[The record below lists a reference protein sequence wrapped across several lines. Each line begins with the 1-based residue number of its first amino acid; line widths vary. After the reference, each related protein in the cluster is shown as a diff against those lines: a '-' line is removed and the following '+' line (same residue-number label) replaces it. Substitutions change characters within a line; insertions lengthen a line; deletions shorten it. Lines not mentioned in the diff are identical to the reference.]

1 MEISPFQI
9 EPRERYK
16 LLIGSVVP
24 RPIALVSTVSAKGE
38 PNLAPFSFFTVAAY
52 NPMLI
57 VFFPLRFK
65 IEDQVKDTVRNI
77 RETAEFVV
85 NITTEDIAEAVNAA
99 SGSYAHGVNEFQISG
114 LTPVKSKVV
123 KPFRVKESPIS
134 MECRLHKLITLGEE
148 QGGSD
153 AIFGEVIHV
162 HVDDELFESGYID
175 ISKLKPVARLAGKAW
190 SKLGE
195 IFELDRPA
203 AQG

>member
-9 EPRERYK
+9 DPKERYK

-24 RPIALVSTVSAKGE
+24 RPIALVSTMSAKGE

-65 IEDQVKDTVRNI
+65 VEDQVKDTVRNI
-77 RETAEFVV
+77 RETAEFVI
-85 NITTEDIAEAVNAA
+85 NITTEDIAEAVNLT
-99 SGSYAHGVNEFQISG
+99 SGRYDHGVNEFQISG

-123 KPFRVKESPIS
+123 KPFRVKESPVS
-134 MECRLHKLITLGEE
+134 FECRLYKLITLGEE
-148 QGGSD
+148 QGGGD

-162 HVDDELFESGYID
+162 HVDDEVIEDGKID
-175 ISKLKPVARLAGKAW
+175 VRKLKPIARLAGKEW

-195 IFELDRPA
+195 IIELDRPSV
-203 AQG
+203 